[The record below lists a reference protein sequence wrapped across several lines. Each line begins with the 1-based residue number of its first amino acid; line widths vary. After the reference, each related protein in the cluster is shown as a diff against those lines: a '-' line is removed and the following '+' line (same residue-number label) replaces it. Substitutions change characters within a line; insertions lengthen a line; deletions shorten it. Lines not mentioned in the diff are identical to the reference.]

1 MVSYEAHRNRA
12 FFRPRATA
20 AVLKRVPSLQVTADF
35 SHFVVVCERLLDQDE
50 DNKERLRTI
59 IPGVTHIHASIGTT
73 QSSQCPE
80 PTNDVF
86 KEERRFFED
95 SWKQIIQSIVQQ
107 RSSPVTFVPEY
118 GEGRRLQTLFE
129 TFAQEA
135 TSS

>member
-1 MVSYEAHRNRA
+1 M
-12 FFRPRATA
+12 
-20 AVLKRVPSLQVTADF
+20 D
-35 SHFVVVCERLLDQDE
+35 DQDE
-50 DNKERLRTI
+50 VDKELLRTF
-59 IPGVTHIHASIGTT
+59 IPRVTRIHARIRTT

-107 RSSPVTFVPEY
+107 RSSPITFVPEDGSFPY
-118 GEGRRLQTLFE
+118 HPFGAAASYSDVADSEGHRLRTLWE

-135 TSS
+135 SSS